1 MKISNGGTLNSEYEN
16 LYFTKHSVSKLIA
29 DNDLSVAAL
38 FANNATPEYIFPR
51 FIELKKDLMDEIC
64 NASSDV
70 NTNFLTVYK
79 AGIIEEVTLFLGR
92 LLLEKYKKPTD
103 ETKHIHIYIKLNE
116 DVKIVTAEFYYTA
129 NDYDAIKITVENI
142 FSVIGVYESAFNET
156 RQSIENFTFLDDID
170 YRYFI
175 IETYELF
182 DELSKYF
189 FKDNKGLY
197 NNQKGF
203 D

>member
-1 MKISNGGTLNSEYEN
+1 MKNFNDYALNSEFEN
-16 LYFTKHSVSKLIA
+16 LYFRKHSVSNLIA
-29 DNDLSVAAL
+29 DNDLSIASL
-38 FANNATPEYIFPR
+38 FASNDAPEDIFPK

-64 NASSDV
+64 NASSNV
-70 NTNFLTVYK
+70 NTNFLTIYK
-79 AGIIEEVTLFLGR
+79 AGIIEEVTLLLGR
-92 LLLEKYKKPTD
+92 FLLEKYKKPTD

-116 DVKIVTAEFYYTA
+116 AIKIVTAEFYYTA
-129 NDYDAIKITVENI
+129 NDYDAIKITAENV

-156 RQSIENFTFLDDID
+156 RQSIENFTIMDDID

-175 IETYELF
+175 IETYKLF

-189 FKDNKGLY
+189 FKDNKGLS

-203 D
+203 

>member
-1 MKISNGGTLNSEYEN
+1 MKISNGDTLNSEYEN

-64 NASSDV
+64 NESSDV